1 MILKAGDLVTQ
12 RQLIERDSLFE
23 GRFRVL
29 DLLGRGER
37 GDTYLVD
44 CPPQAAPF
52 VLKVMDA
59 SLVHTPGLRRQFARE
74 ARRAA
79 QVPSGYVLPIL
90 EANIDRAT
98 SRPWFTTPLV
108 RGENLAE
115 RVAREGA
122 QPPPEIHALLDALGR
137 ALGQAHARGIVHSD
151 LTPENVHL
159 GPRRPFAMALREL
172 TLSRF
177 VASACAARGELVGSA
192 QWMAPE
198 QLEAG
203 RRLAPSANVW
213 SLGLLI
219 FYAVVGRPYWWHASP
234 KQEPSR
240 ELLREILH
248 APFAPAS
255 ERARALGWHGALPSW
270 LDAWFAR
277 CVSRDSAQRFAT
289 ASAALELVARMGD
302 ERLLELAEEFDDEER
317 TAVAIRRPPAT
328 NVSRSLPP
336 GLVAEV
342 KGEGGRRDGRAG
354 TTLGLVLA
362 GAAILAA
369 SLLGRTGAKRE
380 QHPGSIA
387 AVVAD
392 AEATPTVAEAT
403 PTPSPDPS
411 TAPAPDDAKV
421 VPSPF
426 DLEAAVRAL
435 SAVHYGICVVRQPGK
450 IAISFAPDG
459 RVSRVFVVRGHF
471 EPQTLGCLVERFGA
485 ARTHPF
491 GGDVQT
497 ITAEIAATR

>member
-1 MILKAGDLVTQ
+1 MTQ
-12 RQLIERDSLFE
+12 RQVIERDSLFE

-29 DLLGRGER
+29 DLLGRSER

-59 SLVHTPGLRRQFARE
+59 SLVLTPVLRRQFARE

-79 QVPSGYVLPIL
+79 RVPSGYVLPIL
-90 EANIDRAT
+90 EADIDRAT

-115 RVAREGA
+115 RVAREGS
-122 QPPPEIHALLDALGR
+122 QPPSEIHALLDALGR
-137 ALGQAHARGIVHSD
+137 ALGLAHARGIVHYD

-172 TLSRF
+172 TVSRF
-177 VASACAARGELVGSA
+177 VAAACAARGELVGSA

-198 QLEAG
+198 QLEPG

-219 FYAVVGRPYWWHASP
+219 FYAAVGRPYWWHASP
-234 KQEPSR
+234 DREPSR

-248 APFAPAS
+248 APIVAAS
-255 ERARALGWHGALPSW
+255 ERARALGWHGALPAW
-270 LDAWFAR
+270 LDTWFAR
-277 CVSRDSAQRFAT
+277 CVERDRTKRFAT

-302 ERLLELAEEFDDEER
+302 ERLLGLAEELDDEER
-317 TAVAIRRPPAT
+317 TGVAMRRPPAT
-328 NVSRSLPP
+328 KVSRSLPA

-342 KGEGGRRDGRAG
+342 RSEGVGRDGRAG
-354 TTLGLVLA
+354 TTFGLVLA

-369 SLLGRTGAKRE
+369 FVLARTGVKRE
-380 QHPGSIA
+380 QHPASMV

-392 AEATPTVAEAT
+392 AARTFEAPTPEPPSPAEAT
-403 PTPSPDPS
+403 PTPSPAQSVGPE
-411 TAPAPDDAKV
+411 PDDAKQA
-421 VPSPF
+421 SLF
-426 DLEAAVRAL
+426 DLEAAIRAL
-435 SAVHYGICVVRQPGK
+435 SEVHYGICAVRQPGK
-450 IAISFAPDG
+450 LAISFAPDG

-471 EPQTLGCLVERFGA
+471 DPQPLGCLVERFGA
-485 ARTHPF
+485 ARTPPF
-491 GGDVQT
+491 SGEVQT
-497 ITAEIAATR
+497 ITAEIAVTR